1 MAKKKEK
8 KVEAEVKEEVKVE
21 ATASTEAEAGIVP
34 GLQDVDISD
43 QVQSAFLDYAMSVIV
58 ARAIPDVRD
67 GMKPVHRRIIY
78 SMFESGTTPDKP
90 HKKCARIVGDVMGK
104 YHPHGD
110 AAIYGAVVRLA
121 QPFAMRNIL
130 VDGHGNFG
138 SIDGDEPAAY
148 RYTEARLAKLAL
160 QMVRDIDCDVVDFMD
175 NYDGVDQEPT
185 VLPSRF
191 PNLLVNGSSGIAVGM
206 ATNIPTHNLGEA
218 IDATIAIAKN
228 PELTTLDIMGIMPGP
243 DFPTGGTILG
253 RQGIKDA
260 YDTGSGSIVIRSKC
274 HVEES
279 ESTGRKR
286 IIVEEI
292 PYGVNKARLI
302 ESIAE
307 LVKDKVIDG
316 ITNIRDES
324 NKEGIRVVIDVR
336 HDCIP
341 EVILN
346 HLYKLTQL
354 QTTFG
359 IIFLCL
365 ENGAPK
371 ILPITAILKD
381 YLEHQIEVVA
391 RRTKFLLKKDED
403 RRHIVL
409 GLLKAV
415 DNIDEVV
422 HIIRHSATP
431 EEAITSLMNKFDFSE
446 PQTQAILA
454 MTLRRL
460 TGLEKTKLDEEKAEL
475 EQRIKDYQHILESR
489 GNEIEVVIKE
499 LEEVKQRFADDRRTE
514 ISDSLGDI
522 DDESLIPQQDIV
534 VVITQNGYVKRMTT
548 DTFRTQNRGGR
559 GVRGVTVGDT
569 DLIRLLLHTKTHTNL
584 LFFSN
589 KGKVYRIRGYKVP
602 EGGRISKGIPVQ
614 NLLNLEKEERIMS
627 IIDLGDNTEPQGFL
641 TFFTRNGLVKR
652 TPIAEY
658 ISIRQNGKI
667 AIGLREGDQLLDVK
681 QTNGECMLG
690 MSNAKGK
697 MVNFP
702 ETTVRPMGRTATGVK
717 GMNATGTTV
726 VSASTSLEGHI
737 VLAITQNGYG
747 KMTESSEY
755 RQTNRGT
762 KGVLTLNTTQKNG
775 RLIATKQVNGDED
788 LMIITTGGIVIRV
801 PIAQI
806 KLSGR
811 NTQGVRVIRLEEGHK
826 VVGVTVI
833 PHDVGGGEVDPN
845 AGELPA
851 EGVSEEEIKAAVAE
865 AKAAE
870 PQEEEEKEEKVV
882 SPDEVA

>member
-1 MAKKKEK
+1 MAKKENQVAPQEEVVEEK
-8 KVEAEVKEEVKVE
+8 KE
-21 ATASTEAEAGIVP
+21 ATPEVAEAGIVP
-34 GLQDVDISD
+34 GLQDVDISE

-78 SMFESGTTPDKP
+78 SMYESGTTPDKP

-121 QPFAMRNIL
+121 QPFAMRNTL

-218 IDATIAIAKN
+218 IDATIAVAKN
-228 PELTTLDIMGIMPGP
+228 PELTALEIMQYMPGP
-243 DFPTGGTILG
+243 DFPTGGIILG

-260 YDTGSGSIVIRSKC
+260 YETGSGSVVIRSKC
-274 HVEES
+274 RVEEEKS
-279 ESTGRKR
+279 GKKR

-302 ESIAE
+302 ESIAQ
-307 LVKDKVIDG
+307 LCKDKVVEG
-316 ITNIRDES
+316 ITNIHDES

-354 QTTFG
+354 QTSFG

-365 ENGAPK
+365 ENSAPK
-371 ILPITAILKD
+371 ILPVNAILKD
-381 YLEHQIEVVA
+381 YLEHQIQVVT
-391 RRTKFLLKKDED
+391 RRTQFLLKKDED

-415 DNIDEVV
+415 DIIDDVV
-422 HIIRHSATP
+422 HVIRHSNTP
-431 EEAITSLMNKFDFSE
+431 EEAVNTLMNKFEFTE

-460 TGLEKTKLDEEKAEL
+460 TGLEKKKLDDEKAEL
-475 EQRIKDYQHILESR
+475 EANIAKYKHILESR

-499 LEEVKQRFADDRRTE
+499 LEEVKAKFADERRTE
-514 ISDSLGDI
+514 ISDTLGNI
-522 DDESLIPQQDIV
+522 DDESLIPEQDIV
-534 VVITQNGYVKRMTT
+534 VVLTQNGYVKRMTT

-559 GVRGVTVGDT
+559 GIKGATVADV
-569 DLIRLLLHTKTHTNL
+569 DLIKLLLHTKTHTDL

-589 KGKVYRIRGYKVP
+589 KGKVYRTRGYKVP
-602 EGGRISKGIPVQ
+602 EGGRVSKGIPVQ
-614 NLLNLEKEERIMS
+614 NLLNLEKDERIMS
-627 IIDLGDNTEPQGFL
+627 IIDLEDGLGQEGYL
-641 TFFTRNGLVKR
+641 TFFTKNGLIKR

-658 ISIRQNGKI
+658 LSIRQNGKI

-681 QTNGECMLG
+681 HTNGQCLIA
-690 MSNAKGK
+690 MSSAKGK
-697 MVNFP
+697 MVTFN
-702 ETTVRPMGRTATGVK
+702 ETDVRPMGRTATGVK
-717 GMNATGTTV
+717 GMNPSGASV
-726 VSASTSLEGHI
+726 VSASTSLEGNI
-737 VLAITQNGYG
+737 ILAITSNGYG
-747 KMTESSEY
+747 KMTEAGEY
-755 RQTNRGT
+755 RLTKRGT

-775 RLIATKQVNGDED
+775 KLIATKAVKGDED
-788 LMIITTGGIVIRV
+788 LMVITTGGIVIRI
-801 PIAQI
+801 PINQI

-811 NTQGVRVIRLEEGHK
+811 NTQGVRVIRLEEKHK
-826 VVGVTVI
+826 VSSLTI
-833 PHDVGGGEVDPN
+833 LPHDLQAVEGEGGE
-845 AGELPA
+845 GEEIPA
-851 EGVSEEEIKAAVAE
+851 EEPTEET
-865 AKAAE
+865 
-870 PQEEEEKEEKVV
+870 EEKVV
-882 SPDEVA
+882 SPDEVQ

>member
-1 MAKKKEK
+1 MADENKKIENQ
-8 KVEAEVKEEVKVE
+8 E
-21 ATASTEAEAGIVP
+21 TTEAEAGIVP
-34 GLQDVDISD
+34 GLKDVDISE

-78 SMFESGTTPDKP
+78 SMYESGTTPDHP

-121 QPFAMRNIL
+121 QPFAMRNTL

-148 RYTEARLAKLAL
+148 RYTEARLEKLAL

-185 VLPSRF
+185 VLPARF

-228 PELTTLDIMGIMPGP
+228 PELTALDIMQIMPGP
-243 DFPTGGTILG
+243 DFPTGGIILG

-260 YDTGSGSIVIRSKC
+260 YETGSGSVVIRSKC
-274 HVEES
+274 KVEEYKDN
-279 ESTGRKR
+279 RKR
-286 IIVEEI
+286 IVVEEI

-302 ESIAE
+302 ESIAT

-354 QTTFG
+354 QTSFG

-365 ENGAPK
+365 ENAAPK
-371 ILPITAILKD
+371 ILPVTSILKD

-403 RRHIVL
+403 RKHIVL
-409 GLLKAV
+409 GLLKAI
-415 DNIDEVV
+415 DNIDEIVED
-422 HIIRHSATP
+422 IKKSATP
-431 EEAITSLMNKFDFSE
+431 EEATQTLMNKYQMSE
-446 PQTQAILA
+446 AQTQAILA

-460 TGLEKTKLDEEKAEL
+460 TGLEKKKLDDELAEL
-475 EQRIKDYQHILESR
+475 EANILNYKHILESR

-499 LEEVKQRFADDRRTE
+499 LEEVKAKFADERRTE
-514 ISDSLGDI
+514 ISDTLGDI
-522 DDESLIPQQDIV
+522 DDESLIPQRDIV

-559 GVRGVTVGDT
+559 GIKGATVADT
-569 DLIRLLLHTKTHTNL
+569 DLIKLLLHTKTHTDL

-589 KGKVYRIRGYKVP
+589 KGKVYRTRGYKVP
-602 EGGRISKGIPVQ
+602 EGGRVSKGIPVQ
-614 NLLNLEKEERIMS
+614 NLLNLEKDEKIMS
-627 IIDLGDNTEPQGFL
+627 IIDLHDGHQEEGFL

-652 TPIAEY
+652 TPINEY
-658 ISIRQNGKI
+658 TSIRQNGKI

-681 QTNGECMLG
+681 HTNGTCLIG
-690 MSNAKGK
+690 MSSAKGK
-697 MVNFP
+697 MVSFN
-702 ETTVRPMGRTATGVK
+702 ETDVRPMGRTATGVR
-717 GMNATGTTV
+717 GMNVSDSYV
-726 VSASTSLEGHI
+726 VSATTSIEGNI
-737 VLAITQNGYG
+737 ILAITQNGYG
-747 KMTESSEY
+747 KMTEVEEY
-755 RQTNRGT
+755 RLTKRGT

-775 RLIATKQVNGDED
+775 RLIATKAVKGDED
-788 LMIITTGGIVIRV
+788 LMVITSGGIVIRV
-801 PIAQI
+801 PINQI

-811 NTQGVRVIRLEEGHK
+811 NTQGVRVIRLEEKHK
-826 VVGVTVI
+826 VSSLTI
-833 PHDVGGGEVDPN
+833 LPH
-845 AGELPA
+845 ELHDDEA
-851 EGVSEEEIKAAVAE
+851 ITDNVAE
-865 AKAAE
+865 EATVE
-870 PQEEEEKEEKVV
+870 QPVEEEKVEEAV
-882 SPDEVA
+882 SPDDIVE

>member
-1 MAKKKEK
+1 MADEKKE
-8 KVEAEVKEEVKVE
+8 
-21 ATASTEAEAGIVP
+21 TETNETIESGIVP
-34 GLQDVDISD
+34 GLRDVDISS
-43 QVQSAFLDYAMSVIV
+43 QVKEAFLDYAMSVIV

-67 GMKPVHRRIIY
+67 GMKPVHRRIVY
-78 SMFESGTTPDKP
+78 SMYESGTTPDKP

-110 AAIYGAVVRLA
+110 QAIYGAVVRLA

-228 PELTTLDIMGIMPGP
+228 PDLTALDIMQIMPGP
-243 DFPTGGTILG
+243 DFPTGGIILG

-260 YDTGSGSIVIRSKC
+260 YETGTGSVTIRSKC
-274 HVEES
+274 RIDEDKNGKKH
-279 ESTGRKR
+279 

-302 ESIAE
+302 ESIAT
-307 LVKDKVIDG
+307 LVKDKIIEG
-316 ITNIRDES
+316 ITNIHDES

-341 EVILN
+341 EVVLN

-354 QTTFG
+354 QSSFG

-365 ENGAPK
+365 ENAAPK
-371 ILPITAILKD
+371 ILPVTAILKD
-381 YLEHQIEVVA
+381 YLEHQIDVVA
-391 RRTKFLLKKDED
+391 RRTKFLLKRDED
-403 RRHIVL
+403 RKHIVL
-409 GLLKAV
+409 GLLKAI
-415 DNIDEVV
+415 DQIDEIVED
-422 HIIRHSATP
+422 IKKSGTP
-431 EEAITSLMNKFDFSE
+431 EEATQTLMNKYQLSE
-446 PQTQAILA
+446 AQTQAILA

-460 TGLEKTKLDEEKAEL
+460 TGLEKRKLDDEL
-475 EQRIKDYQHILESR
+475 ALLENNIKGYNHILESR
-489 GNEIEVVIKE
+489 ENEIEIVIKE
-499 LEEVKQRFADDRRTE
+499 LQEVKEKFADERRTE
-514 ISDSLGDI
+514 ISDSLGSI
-522 DDESLIPQQDIV
+522 DDESLIPEQDIV

-559 GVRGVTVGDT
+559 GIKGVTVGDN
-569 DLIRLLLHTKTHTNL
+569 DLIRLLLHTKTHTDL

-602 EGGRISKGIPVQ
+602 EGGRVSKGLPVQ

-627 IIDLGDNTEPQGFL
+627 IIDLEDGLGQKGFL
-641 TFFTRNGLVKR
+641 TFFTKNGLVKR
-652 TPIAEY
+652 TPIEEY
-658 ISIRQNGKI
+658 LSIRQNGKI

-681 QTNGECMLG
+681 HTDGNAILCM
-690 MSNAKGK
+690 SSAKGK
-697 MVNFP
+697 MVSFN
-702 ETTVRPMGRTATGVK
+702 ENDARPMGRTATGVK
-717 GMNATGTTV
+717 GMNVEGTYV
-726 VSASTSLEGHI
+726 VSANTSLEGDTI
-737 VLAITQNGYG
+737 LAITQNGYG
-747 KMTESSEY
+747 KMTKAEEY
-755 RQTNRGT
+755 RLTNRGT

-775 RLIATKQVNGDED
+775 RLIATKSVRGDED
-788 LMIITTGGIVIRV
+788 LMVMTSGGIVIRI
-801 PIAQI
+801 PISQI
-806 KLSGR
+806 KISGR
-811 NTQGVRVIRLEEGHK
+811 NTQGVRIIRLEDKHK
-826 VVGVTVI
+826 VSSLTI
-833 PHDVGGGEVDPN
+833 LSHALHDDETAMDEVAPE
-845 AGELPA
+845 ATQEA
-851 EGVSEEEIKAAVAE
+851 EEK
-865 AKAAE
+865 
-870 PQEEEEKEEKVV
+870 KEEKVV
-882 SPDEVA
+882 SPNEIEG